1 MILELKILNPEP
13 EVIGNM
19 TRRKKFMTLAKPP
32 KGATDPEP
40 RDEQSEPEVHDENIE
55 MEVTPALPSDPA
67 ELQKQLTE
75 KTEEA
80 EENYARLL
88 RLAADMENLRKR
100 QEKERADVLLYANEN
115 LIKELLPVVDNLER
129 ALDHGRQSE
138 APEAM
143 LEGIDLVYQGF
154 LKVLAKFGVTPLES
168 VGHQFD
174 PAFHNAVMQEETTE
188 VPDSNVTKE
197 LQKGYLMNQRLL
209 RPAMV
214 VVAKNP
220 QNENTTSGQTE

>member
-1 MILELKILNPEP
+1 
-13 EVIGNM
+13 
-19 TRRKKFMTLAKPP
+19 MTLARPP
-32 KGATDPEP
+32 KGAPGPKP

-55 MEVTPALPSDPA
+55 MEETPALPSDPA
-67 ELQKQLTE
+67 ELQKQLAA

-129 ALDHGRQSE
+129 ALEHGRQSE

-154 LKVLAKFGVTPLES
+154 LKALAKFGVTPLES
-168 VGHQFD
+168 VGQQFD
-174 PAFHNAVMQEETTE
+174 PTFHNAVMQEETTA
-188 VPDSNVTKE
+188 VPDCNVTQE

-220 QNENTTSGQTE
+220 QNENNTSSQTE

>member
-1 MILELKILNPEP
+1 MTKTPKGSKEP
-13 EVIGNM
+13 EV
-19 TRRKKFMTLAKPP
+19 R
-32 KGATDPEP
+32 TDQADP
-40 RDEQSEPEVHDENIE
+40 
-55 MEVTPALPSDPA
+55 EVTPALPSDPA

-75 KTEEA
+75 RTKEA

-100 QEKERADVLLYANEN
+100 QEKERADLLLFANEN

-143 LEGIDLVYQGF
+143 LAGIDLVYQGF
-154 LKVLAKFGVTPLES
+154 LKALAKFGVTPLES
-168 VGHQFD
+168 VGQKFD
-174 PAFHNAVMQEETTE
+174 PAFHNAVMQEETE
-188 VPDSNVTKE
+188 EFPDCSVIKD

-214 VVAKNP
+214 VVARNP
-220 QNENTTSGQTE
+220 QNENNSCQTD